1 MRLGL
6 ALPHYDYSFPDPG
19 PLSWER
25 LRDAAVRAERL
36 GFDSAWVSDH
46 FFLTLARYGGDDE
59 PRGSLEPMTALAAL
73 ATATS
78 TLRLGTLV
86 LGPFRHPG
94 LLAKMA
100 TVVDLVSGGR
110 FDLGIGAG
118 WYEDEFQAFGY
129 EFGSTGER
137 FALLEETLAVLQ
149 LLFSEGPAS
158 FAGEHLHLDAAYN
171 HPAPAQRP
179 GPPVW
184 LGAKGGPRSL
194 RLAARH
200 ADGWNTVWRWTVE
213 DYAERVAEA
222 RQACEREGRDPAS
235 LRLSVGLYALVGTDR
250 ADLAR
255 RYEALRRWTPGGAL
269 DDEPLERFANGAL
282 VGTVEEAVETVGRFA
297 ELGVEEIIVSPASLP
312 FAVGDWD
319 QMELLATGLLPRI
332 R

>member
-1 MRLGL
+1 VRFGL
-6 ALPHYDYSFPDPG
+6 ALPHYDFSFPDGRPA
-19 PLSWER
+19 SWER

-36 GFDSAWVSDH
+36 GFDSGWISDH

-59 PRGSLEPMTALAAL
+59 PRGSLEPMTSLAAL

-78 TLRLGTLV
+78 TMRLGTLV

-110 FDLGIGAG
+110 FDLGVGAG
-118 WYEDEFQAFGY
+118 WYEDEFRAFGY
-129 EFGSTGER
+129 GFESTGDR
-137 FALLEETLAVLQ
+137 FALLEETLAALR
-149 LLFSEGPAS
+149 LLFSEGPSS
-158 FAGEHLHLDAAYN
+158 FDGSHVRLDGAFN
-171 HPAPAQRP
+171 HPPPAQRP

-194 RLAARH
+194 RMAARH

-213 DYAERVAEA
+213 DYAQRVAEA
-222 RQACEREGRDPAS
+222 RLACEREGRDPAT

-250 ADLAR
+250 ADLER
-255 RYEALRRWTPGGAL
+255 RYEALRRWMPGGPL
-269 DDEPLERFANGAL
+269 DDEPLERFAAGAL
-282 VGTVEEAVETVGRFA
+282 VGTVEEAAETVGRFA
-297 ELGVEEIIVSPASLP
+297 ELGVEEMILSPAALP
-312 FAVGDWD
+312 FAVWDWD
-319 QMELLATGLLPRI
+319 QVELLATELLPRG